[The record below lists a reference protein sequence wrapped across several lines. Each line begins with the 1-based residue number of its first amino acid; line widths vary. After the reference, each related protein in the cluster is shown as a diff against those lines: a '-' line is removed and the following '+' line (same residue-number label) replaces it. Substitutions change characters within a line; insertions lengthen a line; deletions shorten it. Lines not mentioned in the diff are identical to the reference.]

1 MNETEQSA
9 AAAGKPAGEGKPP
22 AEQAEGQSTAEP
34 RRPEHATF
42 LERLRRFLPH
52 RNGSSLREDLAD
64 ALAESAPDGAA
75 FSPGERAM
83 LKNILRLREV
93 RVEDV
98 MVPRADIKAV

>member
-1 MNETEQSA
+1 MNETEHSA
-9 AAAGKPAGEGKPP
+9 ATAERPGGEESPS
-22 AEQAEGQSTAEP
+22 ADNAEGLRTAETRKP
-34 RRPEHATF
+34 DRVPF
-42 LERLRRFLPH
+42 LGRLRRLFPH

-64 ALAESAPDGAA
+64 ALAESAPGEAA

-83 LKNILRLREV
+83 LNNILRLREV